1 MCATTVSAV
10 PGCRFAGIAL
20 LIGFFYANMY
30 DLLIVAFELLF
41 HVLFFPLILGVY
53 WKKANAPGAVA
64 AMITGFVTAVGWFI
78 IAGTLFPHPE
88 WLSVLGPGS
97 LGGLVMIIVSLAT
110 QKSHPPQ
117 PLFTSDGNVLKWP
130 ELAKK

>member
-1 MCATTVSAV
+1 MAIIT
-10 PGCRFAGIAL
+10 GIAL

-64 AMITGFVTAVGWFI
+64 AMITGFVVAVGWFI
-78 IAGTLFPHPE
+78 IAGTLFPEPE
-88 WLSVLGPGS
+88 WLSVLGPGT
-97 LGGLVMIIVSLAT
+97 LGGIIMIIVSLAT

-117 PLFTSDGNVLKWP
+117 PLFTSEGNVLKWP